1 MNRFRKNRKGKD
13 IGDDLDSVPPA
24 LLASNPFKK
33 TRKPEPEPKPQFDL
47 SSALPS
53 TDEFRTSLLMP
64 KLSAR
69 FSMLREQDDPNTKIG
84 KANDDSVL
92 FPKRA
97 SKLNLFGHNPSTL
110 ADIAEVSSLHGRPSL
125 ALGRTHSHG
134 SGEGDGTDDDISVNG
149 GVMNRKRPGEGNVLF
164 GGRQKVYKIPM
175 SGPVVESQG
184 LRGRAV
190 YEDDVTLSAFQR
202 LRLNEKEREKD
213 EQLAYSLVTTFHDST
228 TTESE
233 DTSPASR
240 TDRTTTS
247 SIASGAS
254 NRRSST
260 AATSIDEQPHAVSQ
274 PSSSLL
280 GSSNTPAPPSK
291 PSWGGTSLERNPTKT
306 RRLYGQGLVQ
316 AVHEQQS
323 SALSRLESLSRQ
335 RSIREFP
342 PRLNRT
348 FSKSATNLNER
359 LPKLPGSPVRG
370 GMGQRSDS
378 PSLSAANSPELQ
390 SPDIENQDA
399 TPSDG
404 VSTVPLGYNV
414 ASPSTSEAP
423 DPSMLT
429 MALQPEDIGKATAM
443 GLFNKPNSSYDDQ
456 QFSRRQ
462 LQMYGGRNTPPSRR
476 RSPPTSISQPETVG
490 RPRGLSNTSYRS
502 KAESTSSRHSGKT
515 QNSGSNP
522 TVLKEIDASPPRLA
536 ERSFLA
542 NLSASDSE
550 SDDHDFSAVK
560 DSSAIPPALD
570 GVHPALRSQSISTE
584 SSHATPARETQGI
597 SEARYPE
604 FSDLNVIIEDH
615 TAKPPPS
622 PILEEA
628 PDRAFDS
635 PTLGPS
641 GLGLSGLIRT
651 HLRRDSDKSSI
662 FPPPSPVVPPILS
675 SQSYPQGL
683 GRDAVRDSNPPAS
696 IHSNPWEYDDLVDR
710 KNTPSED
717 NPSPIPQPDLS
728 ATTSSISIRARQ
740 ILGQATALRELHHE
754 LRMEGRVR
762 QPRQDDLVF
771 THKRD
776 VSTETQKEREEF
788 ANELAERRR
797 RVQEKLKSFA
807 ETESGSSS
815 PGSDFSQVKPGNA
828 FAILKTKPTRNLAA
842 GGREVI
848 PPKALKTLGFSNP
861 ALSSSSPALV
871 SCDPPREEEGRIPNP
886 LGKHANSSFPH
897 VVTGRNVP
905 ARSPATHTG
914 SNGSQDDL
922 YEQSASR
929 EYSPTSVNNRQ
940 RDQSARSKSRPR
952 HLEDSRATEEG
963 IISQY
968 EDPSFNDQRTQRL
981 PPSLPSSARPSVEVN
996 DVTGERSPSAASRKS
1011 RSNSRP
1017 AAPGYIDLR
1026 PIQPI
1031 SPSNIGISPR
1041 PSPVTPYSAN
1051 ATPPL
1056 FEADMEH
1063 SSASAS
1069 PNLPFGPHSLPQR
1082 APGSTSLQKRVIDKS
1097 KISEPTFVSSTS
1109 DIPTVGLPAGA
1120 RLTKVGETPPVPPMN
1135 PRRRRQTTTQ
1145 TIIGALKGDKHNL
1158 IPVPPS
1164 DEGMNE
1170 RSTFSDDD
1178 EKKTVVR
1185 QKLRKTSSEG
1195 GNLNSRIR
1203 QQTRMATSPAVP
1215 QLPTPT
1221 TVGGMI

>member
-13 IGDDLDSVPPA
+13 IGDDLDSMHPA

-33 TRKPEPEPKPQFDL
+33 TKKPDPEPKPQIDL
-47 SSALPS
+47 SSVLPS

-97 SKLNLFGHNPSTL
+97 SRLNLFGHSPSTL

-125 ALGRTHSHG
+125 ALGRTHSQG
-134 SGEGDGTDDDISVNG
+134 SGEGDGTDDDVSLNGSV
-149 GVMNRKRPGEGNVLF
+149 MSRKRPGEGNVLF
-164 GGRQKVYKIPM
+164 GGRQKIYKIPM
-175 SGPVVESQG
+175 SRLVAESQG
-184 LRGRAV
+184 LRGRTV
-190 YEDDVTLSAFQR
+190 YEDDVTLSTFQR
-202 LRLNEKEREKD
+202 LRLNEKEKKEKD
-213 EQLAYSLVTTFHDST
+213 EQLGLVTNFQDST
-228 TTESE
+228 ATEPE

-247 SIASGAS
+247 SIASS

-260 AATSIDEQPHAVSQ
+260 AATSIDEQPHAASQ
-274 PSSSLL
+274 PSSSVL
-280 GSSNTPAPPSK
+280 GSSSTSAPPSK
-291 PSWGGTSLERNPTKT
+291 PSWGPPERNPTKT
-306 RRLYGQGLVQ
+306 RRLYGQSLAQ
-316 AVHEQQS
+316 AVQEQQS
-323 SALSRLESLSRQ
+323 SALSRLESLNRQ
-335 RSIREFP
+335 RSGAGTREFP

-359 LPKLPGSPVRG
+359 SQKPPGSPVRG
-370 GMGQRSDS
+370 GLGQRSHS
-378 PSLSAANSPELQ
+378 PSLSGNSPELQ
-390 SPDIENQDA
+390 STDTDNQDA
-399 TPSDG
+399 TSSNDA
-404 VSTVPLGYNV
+404 STVPLGYNHAS
-414 ASPSTSEAP
+414 ASPSETP
-423 DPSMLT
+423 DAAILA
-429 MALQPEDIGKATAM
+429 MAMQPEDRGKATAM

-456 QFSRRQ
+456 QFTRRQ
-462 LQMYGGRNTPPSRR
+462 LQMYGGRKTPPSRR
-476 RSPPTSISQPETVG
+476 RSPPTSISQSEAVG

-502 KAESTSSRHSGKT
+502 KAESTSSHHSSKMPNGGT
-515 QNSGSNP
+515 NP
-522 TVLKEIDASPPRLA
+522 TVLKEKDASPPRLA
-536 ERSFLA
+536 ERSFLV
-542 NLSASDSE
+542 NLSGSDSE
-550 SDDHDFSAVK
+550 SDGNDFSLVK
-560 DSSAIPPALD
+560 DSPAISPALD
-570 GVHPALRSQSISTE
+570 GVHPALRSHLVSTE
-584 SSHATPARETQGI
+584 SSHAVPAQETQGT
-597 SEARYPE
+597 YPE
-604 FSDLNVIIEDH
+604 FGDVNIIIENH

-628 PDRAFDS
+628 PEKTFDS

-651 HLRRDSDKSSI
+651 HLRRDSDRSSI
-662 FPPPSPVVPPILS
+662 FPPSPPMVPPMLS
-675 SQSYPQGL
+675 PQSYHQGV

-717 NPSPIPQPDLS
+717 NPSPPILQPDMS
-728 ATTSSISIRARQ
+728 AAASSMSIRARQ
-740 ILGQATALRELHHE
+740 ILGQATALRDLHHE
-754 LRMEGRVR
+754 LRTEGRVR
-762 QPRQDDLVF
+762 QPWQDDLVF

-776 VSTETQKEREEF
+776 ISTETQKEREEF

-815 PGSDFSQVKPGNA
+815 PGTGPDFSPVKSGNT
-828 FAILKTKPTRNLAA
+828 FAGLKPKSTKNLAA

-861 ALSSSSPALV
+861 AMSSSTPALV
-871 SCDPPREEEGRIPNP
+871 SGDPPREEEGKIPYP

-897 VVTGRNVP
+897 AVTGRNVST
-905 ARSPATHTG
+905 RSPASQTG
-914 SNGSQDDL
+914 SNGAQDDS
-922 YEQSASR
+922 YEQTASR
-929 EYSPTSVNNRQ
+929 EYSPTSLNNRQ

-952 HLEDSRATEEG
+952 HREDPRAVEES

-968 EDPSFNDQRTQRL
+968 EDPSFDDRRAQRL
-981 PPSLPSSARPSVEVN
+981 PPSLPSSARPSVERPSVEVN
-996 DVTGERSPSAASRKS
+996 DGTRNERSPPASSGKA

-1017 AAPGYIDLR
+1017 TAPGYIDLR

-1031 SPSNIGISPR
+1031 SPNNIGMSPR

-1063 SSASAS
+1063 SSASVS
-1069 PNLPFGPHSLPQR
+1069 PNPSFGSHNIPQR
-1082 APGSTSLQKRVIDKS
+1082 APGSNNLQKRVIDKS
-1097 KISEPTFVSSTS
+1097 QISEPTFVSSTS
-1109 DIPTVGLPAGA
+1109 AIPTVGLPAGS
-1120 RLTKVGETPPVPPMN
+1120 RLTKLETPPVPPMN

-1158 IPVPPS
+1158 TPAPS
-1164 DEGMNE
+1164 GDDGMNE

-1178 EKKTVVR
+1178 EKKPVVR

-1195 GNLNSRIR
+1195 GNLNARIR
-1203 QQTRMATSPAVP
+1203 QQARLATPAVP
-1215 QLPTPT
+1215 QLPTPAP
-1221 TVGGMI
+1221 VGGMI